1 MGGFSAV
8 RTRVSEQ
15 TYKQSQ
21 QSTSQEGMR
30 QTEVGSISKTRVGIP
45 RYMPGL
51 KAILVGLVGSTVY
64 PMRCKRPVGL
74 RKERIRKVKGILFLF
89 VEIM

>member
-1 MGGFSAV
+1 
-8 RTRVSEQ
+8 
-15 TYKQSQ
+15 
-21 QSTSQEGMR
+21 
-30 QTEVGSISKTRVGIP
+30 
-45 RYMPGL
+45 MPGL
-51 KAILVGLVGSTVY
+51 KAILVSLVGSIVY